1 MPRRHENISARRVT
15 LRYDSG
21 LYGYSSILMNKNP
34 LNKGILTDNF
44 NGTGSVTIER
54 VRARAREL
62 ALIAGRSTGHV
73 TPADFEQAKRELT
86 GGQEQDPKEAI
97 LESASENLRWNP
109 VPGSPGH
116 RARESSN
123 DDEDD
128 EGRSETEQLVA
139 EGVEA
144 AEHDQILQAAKAAG
158 RQNHRQP

>member
-1 MPRRHENISARRVT
+1 
-15 LRYDSG
+15 
-21 LYGYSSILMNKNP
+21 MNKNP

-44 NGTGSVTIER
+44 NGTGSVTVER

-86 GGQEQDPKEAI
+86 GGSEQSPREALI
-97 LESASENLRWNP
+97 DSLPESQRWNP
-109 VPGSPGH
+109 VPGSAGH

-123 DDEDD
+123 EDEDD

-144 AEHDQILQAAKAAG
+144 AEHDQILEAAKAAE
-158 RQNHRQP
+158 RKNHRQS

>member
-1 MPRRHENISARRVT
+1 MT
-15 LRYDSG
+15 
-21 LYGYSSILMNKNP
+21 KNP

-44 NGTGSVTIER
+44 NGAGSVTIER

-86 GGQEQDPKEAI
+86 GESEQTRKEALI
-97 LESASENLRWNP
+97 DSLPESQRWNP
-109 VPGSPGH
+109 IPGSAGRQAP
-116 RARESSN
+116 ELSN

-144 AEHDQILQAAKAAG
+144 AEHDQILQAAKEAQ
-158 RQNHRQP
+158 REKFRPL

>member
-1 MPRRHENISARRVT
+1 
-15 LRYDSG
+15 
-21 LYGYSSILMNKNP
+21 MNENP

-73 TPADFEQAKRELT
+73 TPSDFEQAKRELT
-86 GGQEQDPKEAI
+86 GGSEQSPKEALI
-97 LESASENLRWNP
+97 DSLPESQRWNP
-109 VPGSPGH
+109 VPGSAGH

-123 DDEDD
+123 EDEDD

-144 AEHDQILQAAKAAG
+144 AEHDQILEAAKAAE
-158 RQNHRQP
+158 RKNHRQS